1 MGIIVVTGLSGIGA
15 IVLGEFIEKALMGIP
30 FLAVDIPLLGSPANL
45 IGTLMGAIV
54 CGVIGAIAI
63 NLINKHIARQQKN
76 DNLDAQID
84 KKNDIL
90 ATQDELL
97 AVKGKKLNVTQQKV
111 AHQVTERHRETGVQL
126 TEILESV
133 LDSSVS
139 ETQDLSNEELDRML
153 QDL

>member
-1 MGIIVVTGLSGIGA
+1 M
-15 IVLGEFIEKALMGIP
+15 
-30 FLAVDIPLLGSPANL
+30 AVDIPLLGSPANL

>member
-1 MGIIVVTGLSGIGA
+1 MLFRS
-15 IVLGEFIEKALMGIP
+15 
-30 FLAVDIPLLGSPANL
+30 
-45 IGTLMGAIV
+45 
-54 CGVIGAIAI
+54 
-63 NLINKHIARQQKN
+63 
-76 DNLDAQID
+76 
-84 KKNDIL
+84 L

-139 ETQDLSNEELDRML
+139 ETQDLSNEELDSML